1 VDRLHFD
8 LSGFFNVYDQLRGS
22 SRGTPF
28 PNDPLAPTYLIV
40 PLTAINDTRGN
51 TFGAELTT
59 TWQVIDGWRWRL
71 GYSYLGMDMRGS
83 DAADLEGW
91 SPEHQ
96 VFAQSLSQLPANLEF
111 DVTFRFVDELS
122 GPDIPAYFTADVRL
136 GWRPREDL
144 ELSVVGQNL
153 LDSPHQEF
161 RSSLIGYN
169 PSVITRAIFGRIT
182 WSF

>member
-1 VDRLHFD
+1 LLRLLRLVGVVRARVDL
-8 LSGFFNVYDQLRGS
+8 
-22 SRGTPF
+22 
-28 PNDPLAPTYLIV
+28 
-40 PLTAINDTRGN
+40 
-51 TFGAELTT
+51 
-59 TWQVIDGWRWRL
+59 
-71 GYSYLGMDMRGS
+71 
-83 DAADLEGW
+83 
-91 SPEHQ
+91 
-96 VFAQSLSQLPANLEF
+96 
-111 DVTFRFVDELS
+111 
-122 GPDIPAYFTADVRL
+122 PDIPAYFTADVRL